1 LSEGRVVFADWVGEA
16 VIVLSLGGRSHADYG
31 ILEEVN
37 DWGLVITYRRL
48 ITWATEAGEWGGQ
61 DERNISELKP
71 WHIISSVRVLEPEE
85 KEAHGL

>member
-48 ITWATEAGEWGGQ
+48 ITWATETGEWGGQ
-61 DERNISELKP
+61 DERHISELKP
-71 WHIISSVRVLEPEE
+71 WHMISSVRVLEPEE
-85 KEAHGL
+85 KEARGL